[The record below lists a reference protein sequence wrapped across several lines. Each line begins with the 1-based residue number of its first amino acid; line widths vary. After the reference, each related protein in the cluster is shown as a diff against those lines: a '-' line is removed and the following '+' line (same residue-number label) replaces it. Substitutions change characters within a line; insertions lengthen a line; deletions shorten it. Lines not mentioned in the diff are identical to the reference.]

1 MDRRPVPHTTHEPD
15 GPVLGTTSWAPDLL
29 RYAAGAALG
38 GVLCR
43 AAAAR
48 TDAAVARAVTDR
60 A

>member
-1 MDRRPVPHTTHEPD
+1 M
-15 GPVLGTTSWAPDLL
+15 LGTTSWAPDLL